1 MPLLQGISSMETV
14 PPGEAE
20 DIKDVMRILRAMM
33 LRDYPPANRPMLR
46 NQHPKSHGC
55 VRAQFTIEEYV
66 PEAFRY
72 GLFAQAGARF
82 PAWVRYS
89 SSAGKMGTDVGKD
102 AHGMA
107 VKVLGVPAG
116 EGLATQ
122 DFLMIDS
129 PAFFIANCADYLEF
143 TRAYVSQTL
152 PFFFV
157 NLDPFKLRWREAW
170 NMWRVGCELGNPLAT
185 HYWSQTAYALGE
197 AQAVK
202 YAAVSR
208 TPGEAPANR
217 TDPNFRREVM
227 QRQLSKTEA
236 VFDFKVQLRTD
247 PEQMSVEDATV
258 PWDEAKAPYVKV
270 ATITIPRQEFDNPAQ
285 DQFAEN
291 LSFNPWH
298 ALPEHR
304 PLGCLNRMRRAV
316 YDEMQAVRHRENG
329 IGNVEPKS
337 EEMGGVRFLEDLG

>member
-1 MPLLQGISSMETV
+1 MPLLQGNSALETV
-14 PPGEAE
+14 PAGEAE

-33 LRDYPPANRPMLR
+33 LRDYPPATRPMLR

-55 VRAQFTIEEYV
+55 VRAQFSVEKHV
-66 PEAFRY
+66 PEAFRH
-72 GLFAQAGARF
+72 GLFAHSGARF

-89 SSAGKMGTDVGKD
+89 SSVGKMGTDVGKD

-107 VKVLGVPAG
+107 VKVLEVPAG
-116 EGLATQ
+116 EGLASQ

-129 PAFFIANCADYLEF
+129 PAFFIANCAEYLEF
-143 TRAYVSQTL
+143 ARAYACKNL
-152 PFFFV
+152 PGFFIS
-157 NLDPFKLRWREAW
+157 LDPVKIRWREAW
-170 NMWRVGCELGNPLAT
+170 NTFRAGCELGNPLAT
-185 HYWSQTAYALGE
+185 HYWSQTAYALGD

-202 YAAVSR
+202 YAAVPR
-208 TPGEAPANR
+208 TPGEAPADR

-227 QRQLSKTEA
+227 HRQLSKTET

-247 PEQMSVEDATV
+247 PDHMSVEDATI
-258 PWDEAKAPYVKV
+258 PWDETKAPYVKV
-270 ATITIPRQEFDNPAQ
+270 ATITIPRQEFDNAAQ

-329 IGNVEPKS
+329 TVEAEPKS
-337 EEMGGVRFLEDLG
+337 EEMGGIRLL